1 MAISTI
7 NGKLAIMEWCSI
19 WEPGL
24 PISPGTL
31 GQDDKQ
37 QLLWDYPGVLWAA
50 GGGPIVTP
58 FWCALTGMSGIT
70 GGGDILEM
78 GG

>member
-1 MAISTI
+1 MAAIATN
-7 NGKLAIMEWCSI
+7 NGKLAIMEMDTE

-24 PISPGTL
+24 PLSPSTF
-31 GQDDKQ
+31 GQDDQQ
-37 QLLWDYPGVLWAA
+37 QLLWGFPEVLWMSGSPVVA
-50 GGGPIVTP
+50 T